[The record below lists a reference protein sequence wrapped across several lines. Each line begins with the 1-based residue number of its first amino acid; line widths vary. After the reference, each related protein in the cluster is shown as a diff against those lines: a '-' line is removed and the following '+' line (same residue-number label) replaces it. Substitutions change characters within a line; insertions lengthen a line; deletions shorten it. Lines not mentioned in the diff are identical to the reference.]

1 MSLWETCIRRPVL
14 AIVLSLVL
22 VLIGFVSYERLTT
35 REYPDVEEPT
45 VSVSTTYSGAS
56 AEIVESQVTQVLETQ
71 LSGIAG
77 IDVVTSTSRAETS
90 AITVRFTLGTDPEV
104 AAAEVRDRVS
114 RARRNLPDEI
124 DEPIVAKVEADA
136 QPIMYVAFTST
147 KQSSLEITDL

>member
-71 LSGIAG
+71 LSGDKEYG
-77 IDVVTSTSRAETS
+77 
-90 AITVRFTLGTDPEV
+90 
-104 AAAEVRDRVS
+104 
-114 RARRNLPDEI
+114 
-124 DEPIVAKVEADA
+124 VE
-136 QPIMYVAFTST
+136 
-147 KQSSLEITDL
+147 